1 MSEQQ
6 NQQNQNPEGNG
17 SAQGGSAGYSRE
29 YVHELR
35 EEAAGYRTRLKEA
48 ETKLNEIIE
57 KSQVDQTKTTIK
69 SILEKKNVKVNPDW
83 IKLEQGQ
90 NPEQAVDNFLKE
102 YPQFAGSTQSST
114 QKPMSP
120 ERKNTTVPTSFSPD
134 YKAEKTDPV
143 SRAKIREQ
151 YRNMLRGSQLAI

>member
-1 MSEQQ
+1 MPEQQ
-6 NQQNQNPEGNG
+6 TSNQNPEGNSG
-17 SAQGGSAGYSRE
+17 TQGGSTGYSRE

-48 ETKLNEIIE
+48 ENKINELAQ
-57 KSQVDQTKTTIK
+57 KSQQDQTKTTLQ

-83 IKLEQGQ
+83 IKIENGQ

-102 YPQFAGSTQSST
+102 YPQFASSTQNST
-114 QKPMSP
+114 QKPLSP
-120 ERKNTTVPTSFSPD
+120 ERKNTNVPTSFSPD
-134 YKAEKTDPV
+134 YKAEKSDPI
-143 SRAKIREQ
+143 SRSKIREQ